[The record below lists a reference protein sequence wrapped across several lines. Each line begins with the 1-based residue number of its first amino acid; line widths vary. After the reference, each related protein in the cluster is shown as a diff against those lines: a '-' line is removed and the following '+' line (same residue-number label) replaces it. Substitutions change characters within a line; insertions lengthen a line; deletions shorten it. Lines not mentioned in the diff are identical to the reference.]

1 MEASYSIS
9 QRGSEYRILLSPANL
24 NILSEAA
31 YDYIQR
37 KGIDISEL
45 IIDWVKG
52 ESTTE
57 QDVLHDI
64 TGWVADMFASNTDLI
79 IYYSCDDMMPIP
91 SRNASSDN
99 KDLPVNEYRSR
110 LFSHIF
116 DTYMLSHQVTGVTNT
131 PIRLDNY
138 VNGQGYS
145 IFIHLI
151 ARDKHADVV
160 EMLKDNIKE
169 VSGK

>member
-45 IIDWVKG
+45 IIDRVKG